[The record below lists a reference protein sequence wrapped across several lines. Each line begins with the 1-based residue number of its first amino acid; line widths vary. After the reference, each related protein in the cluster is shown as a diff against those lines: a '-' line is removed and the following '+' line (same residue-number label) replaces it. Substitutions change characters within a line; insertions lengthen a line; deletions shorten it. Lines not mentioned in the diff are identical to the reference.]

1 MFEKEI
7 QELTNHAVNQILP
20 LAPSATL
27 DQLAAAGLH
36 PAIVRF
42 ISSELDY
49 MIHRERH
56 ILLEHSYF
64 DYSDRETIAYFE
76 KISQIIKRKKK
87 LPIEDVKRLINQAVT
102 LNVNYL
108 LRPKRTLAKFIF
120 SSVERRTDEEIRI
133 LLNYIHF
140 YDHIKKIILTVL
152 DVKGKD
158 AMTLEEFKTL
168 LDDIQSELIES
179 QRRYVIESGLY
190 SMTEFFNLPDERKRE
205 LSVGA
210 AVIFLYEKEMDRL
223 IVRIKDNLSDD
234 SEARFTLEVFR
245 SVLLQADEPDEP
257 NEAERKLA
265 AKADEWGGTE
275 RIDAPPTVKK
285 KTEPP
290 KEKPADRAKP
300 KTYKPKFRKPKPRKP
315 LSDFDFEKAKGTGDD
330 LDLDAL
336 SLSDAPT
343 ADGSGEL
350 VDSDVPTADPSDDVS
365 FEDFEPN
372 IESAKETLEQEFLEY
387 DQFESFLN
395 DELTRVDERD
405 EHDGDAFGGERD
417 EHDGEAFG
425 GERDDVADFLAE
437 ASGDKDD
444 EFELEDLVEDEA
456 SGEQD
461 EEFDLPEKTKSEER
475 GDPLA
480 FLEDAPAEEKSEP
493 AKKSPPTKPPKKKE
507 IDLVFE
513 EFLDD
518 NDDYAV
524 RVDRRVDDKTFGD
537 RPEVV
542 DRGKKPFFRGRGKKQ
557 KAKAPT
563 KDVFEFFDTRETTKI
578 IYEIFNEDHVDFVNT
593 VERIAE
599 APDYADAD
607 AMLQRLFRANN
618 VGAKSK
624 TARLLTERVEQ
635 FFAEKG

>member
-190 SMTEFFNLPDERKRE
+190 SMSEFFNLADERKRE

-245 SVLLQADEPDEP
+245 SVLLQADDPDEP

-285 KTEPP
+285 KTQPP
-290 KEKPADRAKP
+290 KEKRTKEGPADRAKP

-315 LSDFDFEKAKGTGDD
+315 LSDFDFEKAKGTGDN

-350 VDSDVPTADPSDDVS
+350 VDADAPTTDPRDDVS

-372 IESAKETLEQEFLEY
+372 IESARETLEQEFLEY
-387 DQFESFLN
+387 DQFEAFLN
-395 DELTRVDERD
+395 DELAREESNESVSDDATRGEVIGEERD
-405 EHDGDAFGGERD
+405 FFADDANGEK
-417 EHDGEAFG
+417 E
-425 GERDDVADFLAE
+425 V
-437 ASGDKDD
+437 
-444 EFELEDLVEDEA
+444 EFELEDATEDPLDFLEEEKSDAHATDDGA
-456 SGEQD
+456 SDEGE
-461 EEFDLPEKTKSEER
+461 
-475 GDPLA
+475 GPLA
-480 FLEDAPAEEKSEP
+480 FLAAAPGEGKSEP
-493 AKKSPPTKPPKKKE
+493 PKNSPPTKPPKKKD

-542 DRGKKPFFRGRGKKQ
+542 DRGKKAFFRGRGKKQ

-624 TARLLTERVEQ
+624 TARLLAERVEQ